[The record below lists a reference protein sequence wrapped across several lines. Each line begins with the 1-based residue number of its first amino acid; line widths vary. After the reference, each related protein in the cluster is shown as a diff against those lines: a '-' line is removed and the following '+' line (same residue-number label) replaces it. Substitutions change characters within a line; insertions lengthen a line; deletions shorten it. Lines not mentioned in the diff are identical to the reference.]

1 MDRNFRNFVGD
12 NDPFTTR
19 VIKVDSNDYKNKAG
33 LLAKRVLP
41 ALEVVEIFRTHRLSL
56 AVYVNVN
63 ITNANAVQSKVRLW
77 VSNKT
82 APTLEDLYESAI
94 VLDPDAV
101 YNRTYVLLSNNEAVF
116 ALVDVSDNVIRL
128 DGLDDRPSA

>member
-1 MDRNFRNFVGD
+1 MDRNFRNFA
-12 NDPFTTR
+12 DPFTNR
-19 VIKVDSNDYKNKAG
+19 VTKIDSEDYKNKAG

-56 AVYVNVN
+56 AVYVNIN
-63 ITNANAVQSKVRLW
+63 ITNANTAQSKIRLW
-77 VSNKT
+77 VSDKT
-82 APTLEDLYESAI
+82 QPTLEDLYESGI
-94 VLDPDAV
+94 QLDPDAI

-116 ALVDVSDNVIRL
+116 ALADMSDNVMRL